1 MSDWF
6 PFDSSSASQTPL
18 RYLLKMQI
26 LQIIH
31 LSEAQLIAILVRVT
45 LVTKTNKPTLIKQLK
60 YNRILFPVF
69 GSPKTGVPDQ

>member
-45 LVTKTNKPTLIKQLK
+45 LVTKTNKPTLIKQLI